1 MNKIIKMFVSIALFS
16 TMLVASGDL
25 NIISLKKAKGM
36 FNAKSALFMDA
47 RGMKLYKKG
56 TILGAVYVPQKKMNL
71 DKVKGMSK
79 KIIQRL
85 PADKKTKIVT
95 FCNGV
100 KCEESDFLA
109 QKLMKLGYT
118 KVYVYKGGVPEWKKE
133 KLPLMA
139 IVKECKSG
147 PKGPYIPK
155 KSSAITING
164 AKAYWGGDSKDAGMI
179 DQFWL
184 ADMIK
189 KNKVP
194 ANIQFIDVRKASDFK
209 DGHLP
214 GAINVPW
221 DAKAEKIDHTKFAKD
236 KLNIIYCNTGMM
248 STDARGSLS
257 DDAAKNVLYFDAN
270 VNCEKGKCKVTAN
283 EN

>member
-47 RGMKLYKKG
+47 RGMKLYSKG
-56 TILGAVYVPQKKMNL
+56 TILGAAHVPAKLLKL
-71 DKVKGMSK
+71 DKRSGMSK

-85 PADKKTKIVT
+85 PASKKAKIVT

-100 KCEESDFLA
+100 KCEESDHLA
-109 QKLMKLGYT
+109 RKLMKLGYT
-118 KVYVYKGGVPEWKKE
+118 KVYVYKGGYPEWKKE

-139 IVKECKSG
+139 IVKECKG
-147 PKGPYIPK
+147 EKKGPYKPK
-155 KSSAITING
+155 GKLVTING
-164 AKAYWGGDSKDAGMI
+164 AKVHLGGDSADDGMI

-184 ADMIK
+184 SPLVN

-194 ANIQFIDVRKASDFK
+194 NGIQFVDVRKPSDFN
-209 DGHLP
+209 DGHLAN
-214 GAINVPW
+214 AINIPW
-221 DAKAEKIDHTKFAKD
+221 DAKKEKLDYTKFPSD
-236 KLNIIYCNTGMM
+236 KLIVIYCNTGMM

-257 DDAAKNVLYFDAN
+257 DDIARNVLYFDAN
-270 VNCEKGKCKVTAN
+270 VNCSNKKCTVKAN